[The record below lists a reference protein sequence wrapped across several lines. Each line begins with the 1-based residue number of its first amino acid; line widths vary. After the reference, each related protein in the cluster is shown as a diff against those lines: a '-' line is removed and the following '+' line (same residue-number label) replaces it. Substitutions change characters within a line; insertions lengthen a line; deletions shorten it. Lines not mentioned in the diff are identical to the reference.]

1 MKVEIKIKEYYEP
14 LPLEAVRR
22 ILHISKRK
30 ASYYLKN
37 QYIKCVDTGMQTR
50 NFKVAVKDLCDYL
63 ENGGPKITERNMRI
77 KDVLKF
83 PMNEGFNKYLQT
95 KWKTKPNVLTPYE
108 ASLLVGYQTKTI
120 FKWIDNKQLK
130 AIFPQG
136 TILIPKEWLIEFL
149 CQYGHAIPEKSVRHT
164 NLIKNYYNL

>member
-14 LPLEAVRR
+14 LPLDAVRR

-37 QYIKCVDTGMQTR
+37 QYIKCFDTGMQTR

-77 KDVLKF
+77 KDVLQYQV
-83 PMNEGFNKYLQT
+83 NEGFKTYLQN
-95 KWKTKPNVLTPYE
+95 KWKTKPEALTPYE
-108 ASLLVGYQTKTI
+108 ASLLIG
-120 FKWIDNKQLK
+120 
-130 AIFPQG
+130 
-136 TILIPKEWLIEFL
+136 
-149 CQYGHAIPEKSVRHT
+149 
-164 NLIKNYYNL
+164 